1 MSKYRDPAFTDPKD
15 LQKKVDAYFKHCE
28 DSKKVY
34 ELKNGDIKIRQEF
47 PTVTGLAVWLHVH
60 RDTLYSYMNEEYRED
75 NDAVVTKQLSDT
87 LIYARNRIAAELT
100 QASMS
105 GDADSKIASL
115 LLNAMGET
123 SPEVNATVN
132 VVFQGDSEAY
142 SR

>member
-1 MSKYRDPAFTDPKD
+1 
-15 LQKKVDAYFKHCE
+15 
-28 DSKKVY
+28 
-34 ELKNGDIKIRQEF
+34 
-47 PTVTGLAVWLHVH
+47 
-60 RDTLYSYMNEEYRED
+60 MNEEYRED

-132 VVFQGDSEAY
+132 VVIQGDSEAY